1 MTALSRRGLPIMMPT
16 RPILRR
22 HRARPG
28 SLVRSIG
35 CKGNA
40 MHYVVHCL
48 DHDGAVETRLA
59 NYDAHKAYLAAA
71 PVKTVISGPLL
82 ADDEQTMIGSC
93 FVIEADSLAEVE
105 DFNRNDPFAKVGLWK
120 SVSVRPFLKRV
131 DNR

>member
-1 MTALSRRGLPIMMPT
+1 
-16 RPILRR
+16 
-22 HRARPG
+22 
-28 SLVRSIG
+28 
-35 CKGNA
+35 

>member
-1 MTALSRRGLPIMMPT
+1 
-16 RPILRR
+16 
-22 HRARPG
+22 
-28 SLVRSIG
+28 
-35 CKGNA
+35 

-48 DHDGAVETRLA
+48 DHEGAVETRLA

-93 FVIEADSLAEVE
+93 FVLEANSLAEVE

-120 SVSVRPFLKRV
+120 TVSIRPFAKRV
-131 DNR
+131 DNRT